1 MTTPVNVVN
10 VPTSGLGSPGDTKG
24 MIAVEETSYGG
35 KFYYC
40 VKNYDGVS
48 RIWVEAS
55 QLSGNPFHTFLL
67 IPPPVA
73 PVITSFSTTEPGAS
87 ALEPIIRGTIS
98 NSSVNT
104 EVSISARLVTPVL
117 NSAIGVTMNSGKA
130 TVNGTNWSYQ
140 AKGGSM
146 YPLQIGTWN
155 VTATAMFIGNQG
167 EGLSY
172 SSSNSNTLS
181 MTLSPPPPPLSPLP
195 TLALQVVADPKG
207 KVLRVS
213 FTNATSISLNGTIAK
228 GFRSGSGF
236 LYASPTNGKVAT
248 YSPVI
253 VATGPGGTT
262 TKTITFT
269 VNPAR

>member
-1 MTTPVNVVN
+1 MTTINLAN

-24 MIAVEETSYGG
+24 MIAIEETSYGG

-40 VKNYDGVS
+40 VKDYNGTS
-48 RIWVEAS
+48 RIWVEISAF
-55 QLSGNPFHTFLL
+55 PFHTFLL

-98 NSSVNT
+98 NSSVKT
-104 EVSISARLVTPVL
+104 EVSISASLVTPVQG
-117 NSAIGVTMNSGKA
+117 SAIGVTSNYGKA
-130 TVNGTNWSYQ
+130 TLDGTNWSYQ

-155 VTATAMFIGNQG
+155 VTATAMFVSPQG

-172 SSSNSNTLS
+172 SSTNSNTFS
-181 MTLSPPPPPLSPLP
+181 MTLTPPPPPPTPVP
-195 TLALQVVADPKG
+195 TLTLQVVADPRG
-207 KVLRVS
+207 KVLRVA
-213 FTNATSISLNGTIAK
+213 FTNATTITLNGNVAK
-228 GFRSGSGF
+228 GFISGSGF
-236 LYASPTNGKVAT
+236 LYASPKNGKVAT
-248 YSPVI
+248 HSPVI

-262 TKTITFT
+262 TKTVTFT
-269 VNPAR
+269 VNPAK